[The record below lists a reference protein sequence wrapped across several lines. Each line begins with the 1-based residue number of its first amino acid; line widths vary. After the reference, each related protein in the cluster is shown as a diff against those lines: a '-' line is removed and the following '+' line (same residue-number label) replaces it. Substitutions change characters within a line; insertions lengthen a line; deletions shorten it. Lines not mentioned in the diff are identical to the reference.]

1 MKLLTGK
8 DAAKRVKGFIS
19 ARQQVH
25 GLHVDLTAD
34 RIYTLTPTGTVD
46 FGGNEL
52 LPAEPISLSTH
63 KKHSQDRY
71 EWWTLLHGA
80 YLVECNEVLKL
91 GADDIAL
98 LEPHERLQKAGASHA
113 TRYLRGTMDPIYLL
127 LEVPTGKVEIKQNA
141 RISTLRVFSL
151 GGKATPPA
159 RKKTS
164 TKSKRSKKSKKSRKS
179 ARPTSSRKPKR
190 KVTRK
195 KTAPKKKSARGRK
208 KKRR

>member
-8 DAAKRVKGFIS
+8 DAAKRVKGFIN

-25 GLHVDLTAD
+25 GLHVDLTAG
-34 RIYTLTPTGTVD
+34 RIYLLNPTGTVD

-52 LPAEPISLSTH
+52 LPAEPVPMSTQ

-98 LEPHERLQKAGASHA
+98 LEPHERLQKVGASHA
-113 TRYLRGTMDPIYLL
+113 TRFLRGTMDPIYLL

-141 RISTLRVFSL
+141 RISTLRVFL
-151 GGKATPPA
+151 LDA
-159 RKKTS
+159 RAAASAQKKTP
-164 TKSKRSKKSKKSRKS
+164 KRSKKSRQSKTSR
-179 ARPTSSRKPKR
+179 RPSSSRKPK
-190 KVTRK
+190 KKTARK
-195 KTAPKKKSARGRK
+195 KAAPKKKSVRSRK